1 MLTNLTR
8 THKGIEYRD
17 TGSSIHQAYWFG
29 YDNIRRPAKNT
40 NTYPIWMAGRRAAK
54 EGLYQQVKAAR

>member
-1 MLTNLTR
+1 
-8 THKGIEYRD
+8 
-17 TGSSIHQAYWFG
+17 QAYWFG